1 LKIVK
6 KQIEKEIEQLQ
17 KNLRAEEVYVSLGK
31 FVRTSTFIMKVD
43 KPKLL
48 KSISKDDFIK
58 AASFTKTNLTN
69 VIPADKILKLENK
82 NIIWYAQ
89 GKNSLKFYTDKT
101 IQLPKINISINDE
114 KSNFEYIINP

>member
-1 LKIVK
+1 MDTYSKIAYLKIVK

-48 KSISKDDFIK
+48 KSIFNNEDLEITIDITGLSNEDLVKFADLDD
-58 AASFTKTNLTN
+58 
-69 VIPADKILKLENK
+69 ILKTRDFHFADILGNNFSLNTKSK
-82 NIIWYAQ
+82 N
-89 GKNSLKFYTDKT
+89 
-101 IQLPKINISINDE
+101 
-114 KSNFEYIINP
+114 